1 MTRGDAAARPS
12 EPARVPA
19 EEVRAVAGAV
29 RRLTV
34 VALAVLVALGVL
46 LLAPPVARAVAPAAP
61 GDLTSGRE
69 ITRYDARA
77 DVAADGS
84 VRVEIELDF
93 DFGDDPGHGP
103 YLTYPTRVP
112 YDDERDRVFAYSDI
126 TVSSPTGAP
135 ADLHREDEGS
145 AVVLRVGDE
154 DVDDVSGVQTYRVA
168 FTVRGWVNPA
178 NAQHSGDELY
188 WDVIGGGWEVPLSD
202 VRVAVTGPRPV
213 EGAACFAGPEGATT
227 PCTSAGSQGS
237 SATFTQ
243 DVVPVGDRFTTVTGW
258 PGGTFTGAEPVLRA
272 KLDPLAPVRPLSPA
286 GGVAA
291 GVLGLGAVLAVRRVR
306 RTGRDR
312 AYLGLTPGLRPVAG
326 HDAATGP
333 RDRRGAVTVQ
343 FTPPEGERPGEVGT
357 LVDEKADPVDV
368 TATVIDLAVRGW
380 LRIEEVPPAR
390 EGGKVEDWTLVRLRH
405 DTDGLLPFE
414 ALLVGELFQGRDA
427 VRLSEL
433 RTTFAA
439 SMGTVQDLL
448 YEHVTEAGWFR
459 ANPKAVRT
467 AWGVTGALLLVVGVI
482 GAVVLM
488 AAGVQTVPGLA
499 LVPAAVGLVGVLVLA
514 LSGAAPARTA
524 DGTAVLAQTL
534 GFRRYLATA
543 EAEQLRFEEGED
555 LFSRYLPYAIVFGLA
570 DRWARVF
577 ADVAAQGRAVA
588 QPDWYVGTWTAG
600 PYGWGAGFAGAMDR
614 FETVAT
620 EAISAPTP
628 GSSGGSGFSGGGYS
642 GGGVGGGGGGG
653 W

>member
-1 MTRGDAAARPS
+1 MSRQDAAGVPDA
-12 EPARVPA
+12 PARVPDG
-19 EEVRAVAGAV
+19 EVRVVVAAV
-29 RRLTV
+29 RRLAA
-34 VALAVLVALGVL
+34 VALAVVLAVGVVV
-46 LLAPPVARAVAPAAP
+46 LAPPAARAVAPLTP

-77 DVAADGS
+77 EVAADGS

-112 YDDERDRVFAYSDI
+112 YDDERDRLFRYSDV
-126 TVSSPTGAP
+126 TVSSPSGAP
-135 ADLHREDEGS
+135 ADLHREDDDR
-145 AVVLRVGDE
+145 AVVLRIGDE

-168 FTVRGWVNPA
+168 FTVRGWLNPA
-178 NAQHSGDELY
+178 NEQHSGDELY

-202 VRVAVTGPRPV
+202 LTVAVTGPADV
-213 EGAACFAGPEGATT
+213 EGVACFAGPEGATD
-227 PCTSAGSQGS
+227 PCASAEADGPT
-237 SATFTQ
+237 ATFGQ
-243 DVVPVGDRFTTVTGW
+243 RVVPVGDRFTVVSGW
-258 PGGTFTGAEPVLRA
+258 PGGTFTGAEPILGE
-272 KLDPLAPVRPLSPA
+272 KLDPFAPVRPVSAA

-291 GVLGLGAVLAVRRVR
+291 ALLAGGAFLAVRRVR

-312 AYLGLTPGLRPVAG
+312 AYLGLTPGLRPG
-326 HDAATGP
+326 GGQEGATGHRDP
-333 RDRRGAVTVQ
+333 RAPVSVQ
-343 FTPPEGERPGEVGT
+343 FTPPEGERPGEIGT

-368 TATVIDLAVRGW
+368 TATIIDLAVRGR
-380 LRIEEVPPAR
+380 LRIEEVPPR
-390 EGGKVEDWTLVRLRH
+390 KEGGKVEDWTLVRLRH

-414 ALLVGELFQGRDA
+414 ALLVRELFQGRDE

-433 RTTFAA
+433 KTTFAA
-439 SMGTVQDLL
+439 SMGKVQDLL

-467 AWGVTGALLLVVGVI
+467 AWGVTGVLLLLVGVVGV
-482 GAVVLM
+482 VVLM
-488 AAGVQTVPGLA
+488 AAGVQSVPGLA
-499 LVPAAVGLVGVLVLA
+499 LVPAALALVGVLVLV

-555 LFSRYLPYAIVFGLA
+555 LFSRYLPYAIVFGLT

-577 ADVAAQGRAVA
+577 ADLAAQGRAVA
-588 QPDWYVGTWTAG
+588 QPDWYVGSWTTS
-600 PYGWGAGFAGAMDR
+600 PYFWGTGFAGAMDR
-614 FETVAT
+614 FESVAT

-628 GSSGGSGFSGGGYS
+628 GSSGGSGFSGSGYS